1 MRKNAG
7 TSSRAKGLVTIG
19 ASWVLAAGLSVA
31 SMLTLAT
38 PTHDSPG
45 TKDARPDAQPAR
57 DPAHHSAPTLDRT
70 GRKQLGIASYY
81 AKRYAGRKM
90 ADGTPM
96 RLYGSNAASLTLPLG
111 TTALVTNLETGRSG
125 VVTIRDRG
133 PYVKGRI
140 IDVSLL
146 TARQIGLGPRQG
158 LAQVVVTPLKIPLLD
173 GTVRVL

>member
-1 MRKNAG
+1 
-7 TSSRAKGLVTIG
+7 
-19 ASWVLAAGLSVA
+19 
-31 SMLTLAT
+31 
-38 PTHDSPG
+38 
-45 TKDARPDAQPAR
+45 
-57 DPAHHSAPTLDRT
+57 
-70 GRKQLGIASYY
+70 
-81 AKRYAGRKM
+81 M